1 MTMPT
6 GMTGSPVDMNQAD
19 QTYSVTTYGPGS
31 VVALNLPLV
40 ALSDDEASL
49 VTRLTALV
57 ESKRY
62 GLQLRDAHYRGTVRI
77 QDLGI
82 SIPPSMRNVKIAP
95 GWPRVCVDA
104 LDRRLNVDGFRY
116 PDSNDVDADLQE
128 IWLGND
134 LDAEHP
140 LAHLDAL
147 VFGCGYVGVG
157 SPATGGNV
165 IDTPPLITVESPL
178 DIAVEWDA
186 RTRTIVAALRR
197 FGFEGSR
204 QATLYL
210 PDQTVSLV
218 DSAGGW
224 TVTDRDEHR
233 MGQPMIVRIP
243 NRPRSYAR
251 DGASEI
257 TPEIMNIT
265 DAASRTMLGLLVAG
279 EFYSAPQ
286 RYILGADESAF
297 QAPDGTPKDAW
308 STYTGRIQALE
319 RDAEG
324 NVPTVGQFVAYDP
337 SVFTKVID
345 SYCQRISALTGL
357 PPYMLGFATANP
369 TSADAIRS
377 GEGELT
383 RRADHKTVMFG
394 KGWRD
399 VMKLALM
406 VRGSEPANMEKIATV
421 WSSTSTPTIAATTDA
436 IFKQV
441 TMGYLPATSDV
452 TGEALGYSAIQR
464 ERIEIDRAAD
474 QGASMLEQIAHNMEA
489 KALRMSGAVTADEAK
504 MNQSDQGVT
513 PAPMP
518 GLMPKKMPGVPAG
531 G

>member
-1 MTMPT
+1 MPI
-6 GMTGSPVDMNQAD
+6 GETGSPVNMDQPD
-19 QTYSVTTYGPGS
+19 QTYGVKAYGPS
-31 VVALNLPLV
+31 NVVSINLPMV
-40 ALSDDEASL
+40 ALSDDEQAT
-49 VTRLTALV
+49 VTRLTSLV

-62 GLQLRDAHYRGTVRI
+62 GLELRDAHYRGTVRI

-104 LDRRLNVDGFRY
+104 IDRRLNVDGFRY
-116 PDSNDVDADLQE
+116 PDSNDVDNDLQE

-147 VFGCGYVGVG
+147 VFGVGYVGVG

-186 RTRTIVAALRR
+186 RTRTIVAALRL

-204 QATLYL
+204 QATFYKFGS
-210 PDQTVSLV
+210 TISLIQ
-218 DSAGGW
+218 SNGGW
-224 TVTDRDEHR
+224 TVTDRDDHGLE
-233 MGQPMIVRIP
+233 PMIVRIP

-297 QAPDGTPKDAW
+297 QTADGTPKDAW
-308 STYTGRIQALE
+308 STYQGRILALE
-319 RDAEG
+319 SDPATG
-324 NVPTVGQFVAYDP
+324 NAPTVGQFTAYDP

-345 SYCQRISALTGL
+345 SYAQRISALTGL

-399 VMKLALM
+399 VMKLALK
-406 VRGSEPANMEKIATV
+406 VRGSEPANMEKIPTV

-452 TGEALGYSAIQR
+452 TGEALGYTAIQR
-464 ERIEIDRAAD
+464 ERIEIDRATD
-474 QGASMLEQIAHNMEA
+474 QGQSMLQEIAHNLDV
-489 KALRMSGAVTADEAK
+489 KAFRADQAITADATK
-504 MNQSDQGVT
+504 INQSAPDTTAT
-513 PAPMP
+513 PNM
-518 GLMPKKMPGVPAG
+518 MPKKMPGVPAG